1 VDEYLLK
8 LIDDVRFAK
17 VLGRWILIT
26 VKALNIL
33 GYNLEGVE
41 IGLEEAISTLEEYQ
55 KQLENKV
62 M

>member
-1 VDEYLLK
+1 MDEYLLK